1 MAFENGHHSVKFFY
15 RYTKTHLKF
24 KGDRHGKAFVKT
36 ARTTKF
42 TTQFIKNTAQALP
55 INQRDTAPA
64 PVEWPTTRQL
74 AESNDIT
81 IYQAR
86 NLLLNLAGK
95 GKILVTQGPL
105 NNSLRWYPSIK
116 HP

>member
-1 MAFENGHHSVKFFY
+1 MVK
-15 RYTKTHLKF
+15 RLSKQQELQHLQHNLLKTLHRLCPSTN
-24 KGDRHGKAFVKT
+24 A
-36 ARTTKF
+36 
-42 TTQFIKNTAQALP
+42 TQP
-55 INQRDTAPA
+55 PP

-95 GKILVTQGPL
+95 GKILVTQGPI